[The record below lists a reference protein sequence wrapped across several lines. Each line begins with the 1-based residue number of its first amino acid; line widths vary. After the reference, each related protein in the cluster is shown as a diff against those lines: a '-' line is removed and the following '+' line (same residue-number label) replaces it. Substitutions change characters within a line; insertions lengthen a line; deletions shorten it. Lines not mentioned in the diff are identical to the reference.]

1 MVEGDTKETVAAR
14 LKVQLTIA
22 EWDSIKRRNNHRGS
36 HTHQRKKRGV
46 IGIPLHTALAVTTI
60 REREK

>member
-1 MVEGDTKETVAAR
+1 VAAR